1 MFMPKAAPDLRFE
14 TRRYDD
20 PVAAELIE
28 ALQQTFVERYGGRD
42 RTPVRP
48 EEFAPPLG
56 LFLVGR
62 YFEGAADGVPM
73 ACGGWRLVAEE
84 PGLAEVKRM
93 FVDPAYRGLGLS
105 RVLLAELEATA
116 RAAGVRR
123 FRMETGHMQPEAIR
137 LYATS
142 GYVPAERFG
151 VYRDNA
157 TSSFFGKVL

>member
-1 MFMPKAAPDLRFE
+1 VTAAELRFE
-14 TRRYDD
+14 PRRYDD

-28 ALQQTFVERYGGRD
+28 TLQQEFVSRYGGRD
-42 RTPVRP
+42 STPVRP

-62 YFEGAADGVPM
+62 YDGLPI
-73 ACGGWRLVAEE
+73 ACGGWRPVPGA

-93 FVDPAYRGLGLS
+93 FVDAAYRGLGLS
-105 RVLLAELEATA
+105 RVLLAELEDRA

-123 FRMETGHMQPEAIR
+123 FRMETGSRQPEAIR
-137 LYATS
+137 LYETS

-151 VYRDNA
+151 VYQEEG
-157 TSSFFGKVL
+157 SSFFGKDL